1 MQRLF
6 LIAVLL
12 LAGCV
17 SDGRGLRPGD
27 DEAAVRSEMGKP
39 GEVVALPQGGEA
51 WFYPRGFVGRQTF
64 RAEFG
69 ADGRLVGVEQVL
81 DEAHFDRL
89 VDNKTTAEEA
99 RRIIGPPNFIYTV
112 MGGSQVWEYKYYWG
126 AQQPWALRVGVK
138 DGIVTGQ
145 ARVSELGG
153 PRSSQ

>member
-1 MQRLF
+1 MQRGF
-6 LIAVLL
+6 LIFVLL

-17 SDGRGLRPGD
+17 SDGRGLRPGA
-27 DEAAVRSEMGKP
+27 DEAAVRAEMGKP
-39 GEVVALPQGGEA
+39 AEIVALAQGGEA
-51 WFYPRGFVGRQTF
+51 WFYPRGRVGRQTF
-64 RAEFG
+64 RAEIG
-69 ADGRLVGVEQVL
+69 ADGRLKGIEQVL

-89 VDNKTTAEEA
+89 VDNQTTAEEA
-99 RRIIGPPNFIYTV
+99 RRIIGPPNYIYPV

>member
-1 MQRLF
+1 MNRT
-6 LIAVLL
+6 LL
-12 LAGCV
+12 PLLVFLAGCV
-17 SDGRGLRPGD
+17 SDGRNLRPGA
-27 DEAAVRSEMGKP
+27 DEAAVRSDMGKP
-39 GEVVALPQGGEA
+39 YEIMALPQGGEA

-69 ADGRLVGVEQVL
+69 SDGRLVGIEQVL
-81 DEAHFDRL
+81 DEPHFDRL
-89 VDNKTTAEEA
+89 VDNKTTVEEA

-126 AQQPWALRVGVK
+126 AQQPWALRLGVK

-153 PRSSQ
+153 PRSAQ